1 MARPLV
7 GVITNPNSKKNRLNP
22 ARYDAM
28 RETVGALGIV
38 RRTQDTAEIA
48 GVVRS
53 FLDAGVPY
61 WVADGGDGAF
71 HWLTNVTQQVLQE
84 RGGKDAAPAIMPT
97 NAGTIDFIGR
107 KCGVIGDSDGLL
119 RALCATLRSGR
130 EPGIAT
136 IDSLRV
142 RGTYGAD
149 SDWPGRV
156 FDKLGFAVALAG
168 IGQRFFDKFY
178 AHENQGVTGILE
190 VVGGILLSATMQAPF
205 LRKVPLPVELRHYSD
220 TVFEPLPAEVWID
233 GELLPMHSF
242 RAINVGSIDLN
253 LAGVFRIFP
262 LARDRGV
269 LHVQAGD
276 PSVAEV
282 IRNLP
287 RLASAKKMVMEHFVE
302 RGAHSLR
309 AVPLAGKRID
319 PCIDGEL
326 FYGLTDA
333 EVTLGPAVRVV
344 KMNVHDAPGGG
355 AWL

>member
-22 ARYDAM
+22 ARYEAM
-28 RETVGALGIV
+28 RETVGDLGIV

-48 GVVRS
+48 GVVRA
-53 FLDAGVPY
+53 FLDAGIPY

-71 HWLTNVTQQVLQE
+71 HWLTNVAQQVLAE
-84 RGGKDAAPAIMPT
+84 RGGKDTAPAIMPT
-97 NAGTIDFIGR
+97 NAGTIDFVGR

-119 RALCATLRSGR
+119 RALCATLRAGQQ
-130 EPGIAT
+130 PGICT

-142 RGTYGAD
+142 RGVYGPD
-149 SDWPGRV
+149 SDWPGRT
-156 FDKLGFAVALAG
+156 FDKLGFALALAG

-190 VVGGILLSATMQAPF
+190 VVGGILFSATMQAPG

-220 TVFEPLPAEVWID
+220 TVFEPLPADVWID
-233 GELLPMHSF
+233 GEKLPMRDY

-262 LARDRGV
+262 FAREGGV
-269 LHVQAGD
+269 LHVMAGD
-276 PSVAEV
+276 PSVNEV

-287 RLASAKKMVMEHFVE
+287 SHASGRKMVMETFVE
-302 RGAHSLR
+302 RAAHSLR
-309 AVPLAGKRID
+309 VVALDGKRID

-326 FYGLTDA
+326 FYGLTEAD
-333 EVTLGPAVRVV
+333 VTLGPPVRVV
-344 KMNVHDAPGGG
+344 QMNVHHAPTDR
-355 AWL
+355 A